1 MRRSASSAE
10 VRPPQRPPA
19 PVTATRTAQVPT
31 ADAHTPQRPPAPVTA
46 TRTGKKPVSE
56 LEEIRRQAANAQQL
70 LQDLRERQKLL
81 EGVES
86 LKDVQD
92 GVKPV
97 VESLKDD
104 KPLSAKAH
112 TGLCYRARRTASL
125 KKSKSRSLASVESE
139 ENGCVAWL

>member
-1 MRRSASSAE
+1 MLRDVPDQVLLAELRRRAAE
-10 VRPPQRPPA
+10 DTVQREEIRRLLA
-19 PVTATRTAQVPT
+19 ELR
-31 ADAHTPQRPPAPVTA
+31 
-46 TRTGKKPVSE
+46 

-70 LQDLRERQKLL
+70 LQDLRERQRLL

-112 TGLCYRARRTASL
+112 TGLCYRARRAASL
-125 KKSKSRSLASVESE
+125 KKAKSMSLATVESE

>member
-1 MRRSASSAE
+1 MLRDVPDQVLLAELRRRAAE
-10 VRPPQRPPA
+10 DTVQREEIRRLLA
-19 PVTATRTAQVPT
+19 ELR
-31 ADAHTPQRPPAPVTA
+31 
-46 TRTGKKPVSE
+46 
-56 LEEIRRQAANAQQL
+56 LEEIRLEELRFEELRRQAANAQQL
-70 LQDLRERQKLL
+70 LQDLRERQRLL

-112 TGLCYRARRTASL
+112 TALNQG
-125 KKSKSRSLASVESE
+125 SVT
-139 ENGCVAWL
+139 